1 MPLEASQSDFAT
13 TSFPAFSGLFANFIA
28 ASVVAPDDIPTYME
42 KDRTWCS
49 YIYQVWKG
57 RKNHSVL
64 ASYSGIRQFL
74 EGFSFQWR
82 RALTIVVQS
91 FALSY
96 RAVGFIFLMKKIPGN
111 CCSKLFFI
119 A

>member
-1 MPLEASQSDFAT
+1 MTRVFYRKVEFLNRLEIGRESLLGLFLFCK
-13 TSFPAFSGLFANFIA
+13 TSFLFISCEYKNLVLLRL
-28 ASVVAPDDIPTYME
+28 SSLEGKE
-42 KDRTWCS
+42 KSQCAYLLKQWHTP
-49 YIYQVWKG
+49 IFG
-57 RKNHSVL
+57 
-64 ASYSGIRQFL
+64 
-74 EGFSFQWR
+74 GFSFQWR